1 LLNFKFRL
9 QKYKK
14 WFGKLLLYDI
24 FDKSIFNTLINKN
37 MPITANYPD
46 RKSWLKIP
54 ENSDFPIQNI
64 PFGVFIT
71 KEDIITIG
79 TRIGDYVIDLG
90 ALQKL
95 NYFEGIDLTD
105 DMFMQDTLNDF
116 ISDGKKTWRLVRNR
130 IADIFDANNTK
141 LKSNK
146 QHLDLVIF
154 KIDEVEMQLPV
165 QIGDYTDFYSSKEHA
180 TNVGMMFRDPA
191 NALLPNWLHIPVGY
205 HGRSSTIVPSGIPV
219 HRPMGQTL
227 PDGEKSPVFGPSR
240 SIDFELE
247 MGFITTDANVMG
259 ENIPVHEAED
269 YIFGM
274 VLLNDW
280 SARDIQKWEYV
291 PLGPFLAKN
300 FATSISPWIV
310 TMDAL
315 EPFRTKGP
323 KQDPTPLPYLQQKGK
338 NAFDIHLEVA
348 IAPENAEAKV
358 VSKSNFKYMYWS
370 MSQQLAHHTSN
381 GCRVN
386 SGDMMG
392 SGTIS
397 GSEKDSF
404 GSMLELTWGGKNPI
418 TMADGSE
425 RKFINDND
433 TVIMKGFCK
442 NNEVR
447 IGFGEVSSK
456 LLPPFVRK

>member
-1 LLNFKFRL
+1 
-9 QKYKK
+9 
-14 WFGKLLLYDI
+14 
-24 FDKSIFNTLINKN
+24 
-37 MPITANYPD
+37 MPITANYPN
-46 RKSWLKIP
+46 RKCWLSVP
-54 ENSDFPIQNI
+54 QNSDFPIQNI

-71 KEDIITIG
+71 KDDVITIG
-79 TRIGDYVIDLG
+79 TRIGDYAIDLG
-90 ALQKL
+90 ALQQL
-95 NYFEGIDLTD
+95 HYFDGLELTEDL
-105 DMFMQDTLNDF
+105 FLQDTLNDF

-130 IADIFDANNTK
+130 IADIFDETNPLLRDNAEHRAQIIC
-141 LKSNK
+141 LIS
-146 QHLDLVIF
+146 
-154 KIDEVEMQLPV
+154 EVEMQLPV

-180 TNVGMMFRDPA
+180 TNVGMMFRDPE

-227 PDGEKSPVFGPSR
+227 PVGENSPVFGPSR
-240 SIDFELE
+240 LIDFELE
-247 MGFITTDANVMG
+247 MAFITTDANVMG

-300 FATSISPWIV
+300 FASSISPWIV

-338 NAFDIHLEVA
+338 YAFDIQLEVS
-348 IAPENAEAKV
+348 IQPENAPATV
-358 VSKSNFKYMYWS
+358 VSESNFKYMYWT

-397 GSEKDSF
+397 GPTPSSY
-404 GSMLELTWGGKNPI
+404 GSMLELTWGGKKPI
-418 TMADGSE
+418 QLADGSE

-433 TVIMKGFCK
+433 TVIMKGYCE
-442 NNEVR
+442 NQEVR

>member
-1 LLNFKFRL
+1 M
-9 QKYKK
+9 
-14 WFGKLLLYDI
+14 
-24 FDKSIFNTLINKN
+24 S
-37 MPITANYPD
+37 ITAND
-46 RKSWLKIP
+46 INRKSWL
-54 ENSDFPIQNI
+54 EVSSTSDFPIQNI
-64 PFGVFIT
+64 PFGVFLT
-71 KEDIITIG
+71 KENIVTVG
-79 TRIGDYVIDLG
+79 TRIGDFAIDLG
-90 ALQKL
+90 ALQQL
-95 NYFEGIDLTD
+95 NYFEGIELTD

-116 ISDGKKTWRLVRNR
+116 ISDGQKTWRLVRNR
-130 IADIFDANNTK
+130 IADIFDEKNSK
-141 LKSNK
+141 LRDNAKDK
-146 QHLDLVIF
+146 DIIIF
-154 KIDEVEMQLPV
+154 RMEDVEMQLPV
-165 QIGDYTDFYSSKEHA
+165 LIGDYTDFYSSKEHA
-180 TNVGMMFRDPA
+180 TNVGKMFRDPE

-219 HRPMGQTL
+219 HRPMGQML
-227 PDGEKSPVFGPSR
+227 PNGETSPVFGSSR
-240 SIDFELE
+240 SVDFELE
-247 MGFITTDANVMG
+247 TAFITTDVNIMG
-259 ENIPVHEAED
+259 ENILITEAHE

-323 KQDPTPLPYLQQKGK
+323 KQEPTPLPYLQQKGK
-338 NAFDIHLEVA
+338 HSYDINLQVA
-348 IAPENAEAKV
+348 IQPENSEATV
-358 VSKSNFKYMYWS
+358 LSNSNFKYMYWT

-397 GSEKDSF
+397 GPTPDSL

-418 TMADGSE
+418 KLNDGTE

-433 TVIMKGFCK
+433 TVIMKGFCQ
-442 NNEVR
+442 NSHVR

>member
-1 LLNFKFRL
+1 
-9 QKYKK
+9 
-14 WFGKLLLYDI
+14 
-24 FDKSIFNTLINKN
+24 
-37 MPITANYPD
+37 MPNIANDPN
-46 RKSWLKIP
+46 RKSWISVP

-71 KEDIITIG
+71 KNDDITIG
-79 TRIGDYVIDLG
+79 TRIGNTAIDMG
-90 ALQKL
+90 ALQRMH
-95 NYFEGIDLTD
+95 YFDGIELTD

-130 IADIFDANNTK
+130 LAELFDAENPK
-141 LKSNK
+141 LRDNQEHREIILFDVSE
-146 QHLDLVIF
+146 I
-154 KIDEVEMQLPV
+154 EMLLPV

-180 TNVGMMFRDPA
+180 TNVGKMFRDPE

-205 HGRSSTIVPSGIPV
+205 HGRSSTIVPSGVPV
-219 HRPMGQTL
+219 RRPNGQTL
-227 PDGEKSPVFGPSR
+227 PLGETQPIFGPSQR
-240 SIDFELE
+240 VDFELE
-247 MGFITTDANVMG
+247 TAFITTDANLMG
-259 ENIPVHEAED
+259 EPIPISEAED

-274 VLLNDW
+274 VLFNDW

-300 FATSISPWIV
+300 FASTISPWIV

-315 EPFRTKGP
+315 EPFRVSGP
-323 KQDPTPLPYLQQKGK
+323 EQSPSPLPYLQQEGK
-338 NAFDIHLEVA
+338 HAFDINLEVGLK
-348 IAPENAEAKV
+348 PENAEEKV
-358 VSKSNFKYMYWS
+358 ISRSNFKYMYWS
-370 MSQQLAHHTSN
+370 MSQQLTHHTVN

-397 GSEKDSF
+397 GPTEDSF

-418 TMADGSE
+418 AMNDGSK

-433 TVIMKGFCK
+433 TVIMRGFCK

-447 IGFGEVSSK
+447 IGFGECSSK
-456 LLPPFVRK
+456 LLPAVEIK

>member
-1 LLNFKFRL
+1 MLISAN
-9 QKYKK
+9 
-14 WFGKLLLYDI
+14 
-24 FDKSIFNTLINKN
+24 NTN
-37 MPITANYPD
+37 
-46 RKSWLKIP
+46 RKSWL
-54 ENSDFPIQNI
+54 EVAQNSDFPIQNI
-64 PFGVFIT
+64 PFGVFLT
-71 KEDIITIG
+71 KENVVTVG
-79 TRIGDYVIDLG
+79 TRIGDFAIDLG
-90 ALQKL
+90 ALQQL
-95 NYFEGIDLTD
+95 NYFEGIELTD

-130 IADIFDANNTK
+130 IADIFDSENAK
-141 LKSNK
+141 LRDNK
-146 QHLDLVIF
+146 KQRSIVIF
-154 KIDEVEMQLPV
+154 DINEVEMQLPV
-165 QIGDYTDFYSSKEHA
+165 LIGDYTDFYSSKEHA
-180 TNVGMMFRDPA
+180 TNVGKMFRDPD

-219 HRPMGQTL
+219 HRPMGQLMT
-227 PDGEKSPVFGPSR
+227 DGATSPVFGPSR
-240 SIDFELE
+240 LIDFELE
-247 MGFITTDANVMG
+247 TAFITTDANVMG
-259 ENIPVHEAED
+259 ENVPVHEAED

-291 PLGPFLAKN
+291 PLGPFLGKN

-323 KQDPTPLPYLQQKGK
+323 NQDPTPLPYLQQKGK
-338 NAFDIHLEVA
+338 HTFDINLEVS
-348 IAPENAEAKV
+348 IAQENATPTV
-358 VSKSNFKYMYWS
+358 VSKSNFKYLYWS

-397 GSEKDSF
+397 GSKLNSY
-404 GSMLELTWGGKNPI
+404 GSMLELTWSGKNPI
-418 TMADGSE
+418 KLNDGTE

-433 TVIMKGFCK
+433 TVIMTGFCK
-442 NNEVR
+442 NKEVR

>member
-1 LLNFKFRL
+1 MIYLIA
-9 QKYKK
+9 
-14 WFGKLLLYDI
+14 I
-24 FDKSIFNTLINKN
+24 FSTTNQQNI
-37 MPITANYPD
+37 MPNLANDPN
-46 RKSWLKIP
+46 RKSWINVP

-64 PFGVFIT
+64 PYGVFLT
-71 KEDIITIG
+71 KEDVITIG
-79 TRIGDYVIDLG
+79 TRIGDCAIDMG
-90 ALQKL
+90 ALQQL
-95 NYFEGIDLTD
+95 GYFDGIELTD

-116 ISDGKKTWRLVRNR
+116 ISDGKKTWRQVRNR
-130 IADIFDANNTK
+130 LGDIFDSENPLLRDNAE
-141 LKSNK
+141 
-146 QHLDLVIF
+146 HREIIIF
-154 KIDEVEMQLPV
+154 KMEDIEMQLPV
-165 QIGDYTDFYSSKEHA
+165 LIGDYTDFYSSKEHA
-180 TNVGMMFRDPA
+180 TNVGKMFRDPE

-227 PDGEKSPVFGPSR
+227 PNGETSPVFGPSR
-240 SIDFELE
+240 LVDFELE
-247 MGFITTDANVMG
+247 TAFITTDVNVMG
-259 ENIPVHEAED
+259 ENILISEAED

-300 FATSISPWIV
+300 FASSISPWIV

-315 EPFRTKGP
+315 EPFKTKGP
-323 KQDPTPLPYLQQKGK
+323 KQEPTPLPYLQQKGK
-338 NAFDIHLEVA
+338 HAFDINLEVY
-348 IAPENAEAKV
+348 IKPENVEASL

-370 MSQQLAHHTSN
+370 MSQQLTHHTSN

-397 GSEKDSF
+397 GPTEDSF

-418 TMADGSE
+418 KMKDGSE

-433 TVIMKGFCK
+433 TVIIKGHCQ
-442 NNEVR
+442 NSSMR